1 MSYLAYLSDVSP
13 YADADGH
20 RSPAGVHQSLGS
32 AMTAFE
38 EIAGMCGLGFR
49 GVTRVSDATVEL
61 LSEAKVLVLF
71 TIGETPWT
79 PEQRR
84 MVEDRARSGALGV
97 VGVHA
102 ATDAAYTWPAYG
114 ELLGARFNGHP
125 VTGDLPIT
133 VIDSAH
139 PATAHLPSPWRFKEE
154 LYLFRDLSPDA
165 RVLLGV
171 EMGTVP
177 GTDLPAQ
184 GRSVLPVAWCI
195 ERGPL
200 RTFYTVLGHF
210 VTAYEDSNYMRHLY
224 GAVRWAM
231 GAGKAA

>member
-1 MSYLAYLSDVSP
+1 M
-13 YADADGH
+13 
-20 RSPAGVHQSLGS
+20 HQSLGS

-38 EIAGMCGLGFR
+38 EIAGLCGLDFR
-49 GVTRVSDATVEL
+49 GVTRVRDATAGIVERGPGTRAVHHRGDTL
-61 LSEAKVLVLF
+61 
-71 TIGETPWT
+71 G

-84 MVEDRARSGALGV
+84 IVEERATSGALGI

-114 ELLGARFNGHP
+114 EFLGARFNGHP

-133 VIDSAH
+133 VIDAAH

-177 GTDLPAQ
+177 GHDLPAK
-184 GRSVLPVAWCI
+184 GPPVLPIAWCI

-210 VTAYEDSNYMRHLY
+210 VTAYEDDNYMQHLR
-224 GAVRWAM
+224 GAVEWVARVRERRPED
-231 GAGKAA
+231 AGHAGVRRLRASAPGVNCV

>member
-1 MSYLAYLSDVSP
+1 MPYLLYLSDVSP
-13 YADADGH
+13 YLGGDGH

-38 EIAGMCGLGFR
+38 EIAGLCGLEFH
-49 GVTRVSDATVEL
+49 GVTRARDATPEM
-61 LSEAKVLVLF
+61 LSGARVLVLF

-79 PEQRR
+79 PEQRQI
-84 MVEDRARSGALGV
+84 VEQRAATGALGI

-114 ELLGARFNGHP
+114 DLLGARFDGHP

-133 VIDSAH
+133 VIDRAH

-154 LYLFRDLSPDA
+154 LYLFRDFSADA

-171 EMGTVP
+171 EMGSVVT
-177 GTDLPAQ
+177 TAPA
-184 GRSVLPVAWCI
+184 GNGSSVLPVAWSI

-210 VTAYEDSNYMRHLY
+210 VTAYEDGAYMQHLR
-224 GAVRWAM
+224 GGVEWVL
-231 GAGKAA
+231 G